1 MRSPARPW
9 SATSRRS
16 PVPIKRPKGILPGA
30 NVFQL
35 PPPALEAKVPLAASA
50 GTGCAGRTGTGVAR
64 ETDAAM
70 AVACT
75 LVSEELLAGA
85 GVATALFA
93 GVLAEARKKGVAVGA
108 ASC

>member
-50 GTGCAGRTGTGVAR
+50 GTGTGVAR

-75 LVSEELLAGA
+75 LVSDELLAGA